1 MFIRLR
7 KLAAV
12 AALSGLAAL
21 ALLCVPARAAGYPSK
36 PVRVIVPFAPGQA
49 SDLVARVLA
58 EKLNKA
64 TGGNFVVENRPG
76 AGGTLGV
83 AMAAKAPPDGYT
95 LVVATIGPLSQA
107 PYLYPNLGYSP
118 VKDLAPITDLA
129 LTPTV
134 LVANP
139 AAGYRSMQDLIAK
152 AKAAPGTI
160 NFASAG
166 AGSNQHITME
176 LFKSR
181 AGIDLVH
188 IPYKGGAESAS
199 ALLAGTVTV
208 MFDAIPAVLANVK
221 SGKYTALAIS
231 SAQRSPFL
239 PEVPT
244 VAESGLPGFDAV
256 GWMGLAAP
264 AGTPAPVLDYLNEKV
279 RAALEDPEVSAQLKA
294 MAFIPDGMSRAHF
307 AEMIRSE
314 NAKWRKV
321 IHDAGIHLQ

>member
-7 KLAAV
+7 NLAAV
-12 AALSGLAAL
+12 ASLFAAMLA
-21 ALLCVPARAAGYPSK
+21 CGPAGAAYPDK
-36 PVRVIVPFAPGQA
+36 PVRLIVPFAPGQA

-58 EKLNKA
+58 EKLNKT
-64 TGGNFVVENRPG
+64 TGGTFVVENRPG

-83 AMAAKAPPDGYT
+83 AMTAKAAPDGYT

-107 PYLYPNLGYSP
+107 PYLYPRLAYSP
-118 VKDLAPITDLA
+118 IKDLAPITDIA

-166 AGSNQHITME
+166 SGSNQHITME

-199 ALLAGTVTV
+199 ALLAGTVSV
-208 MFDAIPAVLANVK
+208 MFDAIPAVVANVN

-231 SAQRSPFL
+231 SAQRSPLL
-239 PEVPT
+239 PDVPT

-264 AGTPAPVLDYLNEKV
+264 AGTPVPVLDYLNEKV
-279 RAALEDPEVSAQLKA
+279 VAALADPEVSAQLKA
-294 MAFIPDGMSRAHF
+294 MAFTPDGMSRAMF
-307 AEMIRSE
+307 TDMIRRE
-314 NAKWRKV
+314 NEKWRKV